1 EAPALLVRKPD
12 FHFCRFPAHLPL
24 SRFVGR
30 SKRRREDNIT
40 LSEKMEYHVWNRAVV
55 VEELGIRDG
64 IFGYVSAQY
73 DRWTV
78 MRERLNRILVPA
90 IEVALDVADAKALKL
105 EYWDSFVFEDV
116 WENACASK
124 LLSARQALV
133 PDTAYDGPENWHSHI
148 GWFERVCENRLLIN
162 QNFDAVN
169 LRRERDDVEKKAL
182 NIYALTEQRFENW
195 KLDSDNISKTLD
207 FLHDRSVQLF
217 AASIND
223 AQREAIGIDENG
235 AVNA

>member
-1 EAPALLVRKPD
+1 MGFNEISQVPSQIIDVSEEADTRPKRISSELNGWVFKQ
-12 FHFCRFPAHLPL
+12 H
-24 SRFVGR
+24 VG
-30 SKRRREDNIT
+30 E
-40 LSEKMEYHVWNRAVV
+40 VV
-55 VEELGIRDG
+55 VEEPGIRDG
-64 IFGYVSAQY
+64 IFGYVSTQY

-169 LRRERDDVEKKAL
+169 LRRESDDVEKKAL

-195 KLDSDNISKTLD
+195 KLDSDNLWKTLD